1 MDRLQDRAVAVIT
14 GAAVG
19 DALGGAT
26 EGWTPEQIE
35 ERHGGR
41 VTGIVGP
48 WYPNWRDAR
57 PIAPYHKGDGHIT
70 DDTLMTRA
78 LVEVYAARR
87 THLDAYAMAEDLVPL
102 MIGEPRW
109 IPELESTALLLQRVF
124 LAEKWI
130 VARLHY
136 GHVDP
141 REAGVGNVVNC
152 GAAMYMPPVGL
163 ANAGDPHG
171 AYAEAIDLTGA
182 HQSSYGRE
190 AAGVFAA
197 MVAAAVAPGATPDD
211 VVAAALEVAHDGTR
225 AALEAVVG
233 ALDGW
238 AGPPADDEG
247 ERELARR
254 VRAAVEPF
262 DSVGPEYRRMS
273 MDARRP
279 SRTKAIEELPA
290 ALGLLLGHG
299 GDYRGAVL
307 AAVNYGRDADSI
319 AVMAGAVCAGLG
331 GSAAVPA
338 EWVDAVEAASRMD
351 LRATGRLMA
360 DAAADILRAD
370 RERALARL
378 RGLDTLVG
386 GSAGPAAAAG
396 AATADVTGGP
406 AEDRGAARAVAS
418 SNALGGSGSARAV
431 GDGAVAGANGA
442 AGVNGG
448 DVATGADASGE
459 PADSGGSGRTTGA
472 DGGGAA

>member
-1 MDRLQDRAVAVIT
+1 MSWLEDRSVAVIT

-41 VTGIVGP
+41 VRGIVGP

-78 LVEVYAARR
+78 LVEVYAKRR
-87 THLDAYAMAEDLVPL
+87 AHLDAYAMAEDLVPL

-124 LAEKWI
+124 LAEKWL

-152 GAAMYMPPVGL
+152 GAAMYAAPVGL
-163 ANAGDPHG
+163 ANAGDPRG

-197 MVAAAVAPGATPDD
+197 MVAASVAPGATLDD
-211 VVAAALEVAHDGTR
+211 VVAAALDVAHDGTADALR
-225 AALEAVVG
+225 AVVDALE
-233 ALDGW
+233 GW
-238 AGPPADDEG
+238 PEAPASDDE
-247 ERELARR
+247 ERKLARL
-254 VRAAVEPF
+254 VREVVAPY
-262 DSVGPEYRRMS
+262 DSVGPEYRQMS

-279 SRTKAIEELPA
+279 SRTKSIEELPV
-290 ALGLLLGHG
+290 ALGLLLGHR
-299 GDYRGAVL
+299 GDFRGSVL

-319 AVMAGAVCAGLG
+319 AVMAGAVAAGLG
-331 GSAAVPA
+331 GSGVVPTDWLD
-338 EWVDAVEAASRMD
+338 EIETASKMD
-351 LRATGRLMA
+351 VRETGRLMA
-360 DAAADILRAD
+360 DAAGDILRAD

-378 RGLDTLVG
+378 TELD
-386 GSAGPAAAAG
+386 
-396 AATADVTGGP
+396 
-406 AEDRGAARAVAS
+406 
-418 SNALGGSGSARAV
+418 AV
-431 GDGAVAGANGA
+431 GA
-442 AGVNGG
+442 
-448 DVATGADASGE
+448 GE
-459 PADSGGSGRTTGA
+459 PA
-472 DGGGAA
+472 

>member
-1 MDRLQDRAVAVIT
+1 VSWLEDRAVAVIT

-26 EGWTPEQIE
+26 EGWPPEQIE

-70 DDTLMTRA
+70 DDTLMTQA
-78 LVEVYAARR
+78 MVEVYARRR

-109 IPELESTALLLQRVF
+109 VPELESTALLLQRVF

-152 GAAMYMPPVGL
+152 GAAMYVAPVGIV
-163 ANAGDPHG
+163 NAGNPRG

-197 MVAAAVAPGATPDD
+197 MVAAAMAPGAGLHD
-211 VVAAALEVAHDGTR
+211 VVASAIDVAHDGTAVAIR
-225 AALEAVVG
+225 AVADAF
-233 ALDGW
+233 DGW
-238 AGPPADDEG
+238 TTAPRTDDE
-247 ERELARR
+247 ERAL
-254 VRAAVEPF
+254 VRLVRETVAPF
-262 DSVGPEYRRMS
+262 DSVGPHYREMS
-273 MDARRP
+273 LDARRP
-279 SRTKAIEELPA
+279 SRTKSIEELPA
-290 ALGLLLGHG
+290 ALGLLLGHR

-307 AAVNYGRDADSI
+307 AAVNYGRDSDSI
-319 AVMAGAVCAGLG
+319 AAMAGSISAALG
-331 GSAAVPA
+331 GSTVVPA
-338 EWVDAVEAASRMD
+338 EWLDPIEQASRMD
-351 LRATGRLMA
+351 IRETGRLMA
-360 DAAADILRAD
+360 SAAADILRAD
-370 RERALARL
+370 REQALARL
-378 RGLDTLVG
+378 RTLD
-386 GSAGPAAAAG
+386 AF
-396 AATADVTGGP
+396 D
-406 AEDRGAARAVAS
+406 AVA
-418 SNALGGSGSARAV
+418 V
-431 GDGAVAGANGA
+431 GERV
-442 AGVNGG
+442 
-448 DVATGADASGE
+448 
-459 PADSGGSGRTTGA
+459 
-472 DGGGAA
+472 

>member
-1 MDRLQDRAVAVIT
+1 MSWLEDRTVAVIT

-26 EGWTPEQIE
+26 EGWTPQQIE

-41 VTGIVGP
+41 VRGIVGP
-48 WYPNWRDAR
+48 WYPNWQDAR

-78 LVEVYAARR
+78 LVEVYAKRR
-87 THLDAYAMAEDLVPL
+87 EHLDAYAMAEDLVPL

-124 LAEKWI
+124 LAEKWL

-152 GAAMYMPPVGL
+152 GAAMYAAPVGL
-163 ANAGDPHG
+163 VNAGDPRG

-197 MVAAAVAPGATPDD
+197 MVAASVAPGATLDD
-211 VVAAALEVAHDGTR
+211 VVAAALDVAHDGTA
-225 AALEAVVG
+225 AALRAVVEAVE
-233 ALDGW
+233 GW
-238 AGPPADDEG
+238 PAAPRTDDE
-247 ERELARR
+247 ERELARL
-254 VRAAVEPF
+254 VRETVAPY
-262 DSVGPEYRRMS
+262 DSVGPEYRQMS

-279 SRTKAIEELPA
+279 SRTKSIEELPV
-290 ALGLLLGHG
+290 ALGLLLAHR

-319 AVMAGAVCAGLG
+319 AVMAGAVAAGLG
-331 GSAAVPA
+331 GSGVVPA
-338 EWVDAVEAASRMD
+338 QWLDEIEAASKMD
-351 LRATGRLMA
+351 VRETGRLMA
-360 DAAADILRAD
+360 SAAADILRAD
-370 RERALARL
+370 RERALGRL
-378 RGLDTLVG
+378 
-386 GSAGPAAAAG
+386 AAIDAVAPDAAG
-396 AATADVTGGP
+396 AA
-406 AEDRGAARAVAS
+406 
-418 SNALGGSGSARAV
+418 
-431 GDGAVAGANGA
+431 VAGGL
-442 AGVNGG
+442 G
-448 DVATGADASGE
+448 
-459 PADSGGSGRTTGA
+459 
-472 DGGGAA
+472 